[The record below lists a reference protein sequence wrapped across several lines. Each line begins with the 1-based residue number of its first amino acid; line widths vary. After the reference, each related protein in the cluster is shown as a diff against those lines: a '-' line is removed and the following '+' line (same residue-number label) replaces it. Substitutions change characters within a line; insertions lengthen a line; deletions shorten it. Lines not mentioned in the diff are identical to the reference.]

1 MTRATGQT
9 LRLVGL
15 AVEMVGVVLWVVYR
29 DDPRKFRGVGL
40 ANITLAGVFLGMI
53 ILLGA
58 WVVILS
64 APDRP
69 SAGGKMGPRRD
80 EW

>member
-15 AVEMVGVVLWVVYR
+15 AVEMVCVMLWVVYR
-29 DDPRKFRGVGL
+29 ADPRTIRGIAL
-40 ANITLAGVFLGMI
+40 ANIALAGVFLGLI
-53 ILLGA
+53 ILLSA

-69 SAGGKMGPRRD
+69 AAGGKFGPRRD
-80 EW
+80 ER